1 MINDNVYQNMSGM
14 STQHYDKD
22 LIKVRKQPASKEK
35 KQEIAEHFVK
45 THKVEE
51 QQELINKSIDKILL
65 AQRNTKMFLISM
77 TGPFFL
83 FIKVVEYVIKYGIL
97 LWLWYK
103 KKHAPKPDA
112 TPEGAEKIED
122 KPAAA

>member
-1 MINDNVYQNMSGM
+1 M

-65 AQRNTKMFLISM
+65 A
-77 TGPFFL
+77 
-83 FIKVVEYVIKYGIL
+83 
-97 LWLWYK
+97 
-103 KKHAPKPDA
+103 
-112 TPEGAEKIED
+112 
-122 KPAAA
+122 